1 MVRRR
6 WSAALA
12 WIVMASPTLSAQG
25 ETHWAY
31 EAPRPADVPA
41 VVDRS
46 WTRNEIDAF
55 LLARM
60 ERDGRSPSAEADA
73 RTLVRRL
80 AFDLTGLPARS
91 EQVEAVA
98 ADPTGAAFEALV
110 DELLASP
117 AFAERMAMH
126 WLDLVRFADTTGVH
140 ADNPWDVYP
149 YRDWVIRAFRD
160 NMPFDRFTR
169 EQIAGDLLTDA
180 DTSQKV
186 AAAYNRLNLITREG
200 GSQPK
205 EFLARYTADRVRN
218 LSTVW
223 LASTVGCAEC
233 HDHKFDPIPTR
244 DFYRLGAFFADIEQV
259 GVYSQ
264 GAPKDRYFGPYVQ
277 VPSPAQ
283 ERALDALAART
294 LAVQTL
300 LDTQTEAL
308 DAAQADWE
316 RATRADMP
324 LPPRFGAWH
333 AAGPFTGKSL
343 TDAHRTA
350 FGPENG
356 VDLDA
361 QRDGV
366 PLWVARPEWTDGQ
379 AHNLTGGN
387 SAWYLFRTIE
397 VLRSQ
402 RVTLHFGSDDAIRV
416 WVDGKLALDREVTR
430 GVAPDQERVDLT
442 LEPGV
447 HQLLTKISNGAGGFA
462 FFFRSEADHV
472 PEDILDRL
480 VIPAAARSPDDAR
493 AVSAWFRAH
502 TPLLDAARAERAALE
517 AEQKALEDEVAVCMA
532 TVSTVPMTTRVLR
545 RGDWMDD
552 SGEVV
557 EPGVPAAFG
566 AFRVEGRRP
575 TRLDLADW
583 LVDPDHPLV
592 ARVFV
597 NRVWR
602 LFYGRGLVA
611 TLDDFGTQGEPPTHP
626 ALLDWLARRFVDSG
640 WDIRELVR
648 LLVSSAAYRQV
659 SDCGPEA
666 ARQDPYNAWFSRQAR
681 FRHDAEVVR
690 DQALALGGLLAP
702 TMFGRSVRPYQPA
715 GFYQHLNFP
724 RRRYEQDAGES
735 LWRRSL
741 YTHWQRQYLHPAL
754 AAFDA
759 PSREECTVQR
769 PRSNTPLQAL
779 VLLNDPIFVE
789 AARALGTRTL
799 REGGDSDD
807 DRVTFLFRTVLA
819 RTPSGAERA
828 VLADHVERLRAQY
841 HGDSDAA
848 RALLEVGESPLP
860 EDIDLAELAAWTG
873 AGRVMLSLHETLTRS

>member
-1 MVRRR
+1 
-6 WSAALA
+6 
-12 WIVMASPTLSAQG
+12 
-25 ETHWAY
+25 
-31 EAPRPADVPA
+31 
-41 VVDRS
+41 
-46 WTRNEIDAF
+46 
-55 LLARM
+55 
-60 ERDGRSPSAEADA
+60 
-73 RTLVRRL
+73 
-80 AFDLTGLPARS
+80 
-91 EQVEAVA
+91 
-98 ADPTGAAFEALV
+98 
-110 DELLASP
+110 
-117 AFAERMAMH
+117 
-126 WLDLVRFADTTGVH
+126 
-140 ADNPWDVYP
+140 
-149 YRDWVIRAFRD
+149 
-160 NMPFDRFTR
+160 
-169 EQIAGDLLTDA
+169 
-180 DTSQKV
+180 
-186 AAAYNRLNLITREG
+186 
-200 GSQPK
+200 
-205 EFLARYTADRVRN
+205 
-218 LSTVW
+218 
-223 LASTVGCAEC
+223 
-233 HDHKFDPIPTR
+233 
-244 DFYRLGAFFADIEQV
+244 
-259 GVYSQ
+259 
-264 GAPKDRYFGPYVQ
+264 
-277 VPSPAQ
+277 
-283 ERALDALAART
+283 
-294 LAVQTL
+294 
-300 LDTQTEAL
+300 
-308 DAAQADWE
+308 
-316 RATRADMP
+316 
-324 LPPRFGAWH
+324 
-333 AAGPFTGKSL
+333 
-343 TDAHRTA
+343 
-350 FGPENG
+350 
-356 VDLDA
+356 
-361 QRDGV
+361 
-366 PLWVARPEWTDGQ
+366 
-379 AHNLTGGN
+379 
-387 SAWYLFRTIE
+387 
-397 VLRSQ
+397 
-402 RVTLHFGSDDAIRV
+402 
-416 WVDGKLALDREVTR
+416 
-430 GVAPDQERVDLT
+430 
-442 LEPGV
+442 
-447 HQLLTKISNGAGGFA
+447 
-462 FFFRSEADHV
+462 
-472 PEDILDRL
+472 
-480 VIPAAARSPDDAR
+480 
-493 AVSAWFRAH
+493 
-502 TPLLDAARAERAALE
+502 
-517 AEQKALEDEVAVCMA
+517 
-532 TVSTVPMTTRVLR
+532 
-545 RGDWMDD
+545 
-552 SGEVV
+552 
-557 EPGVPAAFG
+557 
-566 AFRVEGRRP
+566 RP

-602 LFYGRGLVA
+602 LFYGRGIVA